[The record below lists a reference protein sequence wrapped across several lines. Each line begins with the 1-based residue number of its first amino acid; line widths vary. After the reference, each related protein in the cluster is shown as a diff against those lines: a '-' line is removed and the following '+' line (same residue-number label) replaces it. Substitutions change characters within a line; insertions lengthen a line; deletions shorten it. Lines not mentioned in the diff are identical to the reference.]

1 MIALLLTLQE
11 LLEVPYVTLYVLANT
26 LPVLDVLDL
35 SWCQGWMHRCC
46 AGLSAHICAE
56 ISNTS
61 DESEPFL
68 CVYCVLANQAAKIKQ
83 LKDSLNS
90 VLSCLPSQNSTAHP
104 PTTNPAANALQP
116 QNNDLS
122 QDISD
127 DDL

>member
-1 MIALLLTLQE
+1 M
-11 LLEVPYVTLYVLANT
+11 
-26 LPVLDVLDL
+26 LDDCSAIDTSRTSGSAIRHTVCLGKY
-35 SWCQGWMHRCC
+35 SSSPRRPWCQGWMHRCC
-46 AGLSAHICAE
+46 AGLSAHIFAE

-127 DDL
+127 NDL